1 MAPKSFPVARA
12 LMALVLRGRSAVEG
26 EAGAREASRS
36 AASGRWKRLFRHGAS
51 ALIAAALVFTLC
63 ARAEADPV
71 SAPDRT
77 EAAPKRLKGVDVVE
91 HLGERVPENLAFA
104 DQDGKP
110 VTLGELLHGGVPVIL
125 TFNYSSCPMLC
136 SLQLNGFVEGLKKL
150 DFALGKEF
158 RIVTVLLDPK
168 ETNETA
174 HRFRS
179 RYLSQYGR
187 PGTEAGWTFLTGSD
201 QNIHALAH
209 AVGFA
214 YNYNEARQEYI
225 HPAAITLLSPDG
237 KIARYLYGLE
247 YQEKT
252 LRLGLVEASEG
263 RVGSSIDKLILFCFH
278 YDATEGRY
286 SPIATRIMQ
295 VGGAISV
302 IVLAGLLTI
311 LTRRE
316 KKRTLVESTA
326 Q

>member
-1 MAPKSFPVARA
+1 MVSSK
-12 LMALVLRGRSAVEG
+12 LLRY
-26 EAGAREASRS
+26 
-36 AASGRWKRLFRHGAS
+36 GAS
-51 ALIAAALVFTLC
+51 ALVAASLAFTS
-63 ARAEADPV
+63 AAEADPV
-71 SAPDRT
+71 SAPDRI
-77 EAAPKRLKGVDVVE
+77 EAAPKRLKGVDVEE
-91 HLGERVPENLAFA
+91 HLGERVPESLAFA
-104 DQDGKP
+104 DQNGKP

-150 DFALGKEF
+150 EFTLGKEF

-201 QNIHALAH
+201 QTIHALAK
-209 AVGFA
+209 AVGFS

-278 YDATEGRY
+278 YDSTEGRY

-302 IVLAGLLTI
+302 VVLAGFLTI
-311 LTRRE
+311 LTRRD